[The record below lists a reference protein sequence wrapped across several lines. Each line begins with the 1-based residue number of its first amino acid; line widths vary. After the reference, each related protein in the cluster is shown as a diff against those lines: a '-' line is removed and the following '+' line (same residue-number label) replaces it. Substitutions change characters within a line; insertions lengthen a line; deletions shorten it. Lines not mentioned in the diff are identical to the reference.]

1 MSTVFTVFRK
11 ELIDALR
18 DRRTVMIALV
28 MGPLLFPLLFMGLGS
43 FAAKKQTEKLEKP
56 LELPVVG
63 AQHAPNLVGWLKGEG
78 VVVLPAPKDADAA
91 VRAQDHAVVLSIPE
105 TYPEQWR
112 KSEPA
117 RLDLVLDSSRALESG
132 TTVARLERLL
142 AQYDREVGTLRL
154 VARGVHPALASPLAV
169 ARRDLATP
177 ESKAGLQL
185 MMMPYLLIMLGFI
198 GGMHLAID
206 TTAGE
211 RERQSL
217 EPLLATPVSRTAIMS
232 GKLAATVV
240 FALLTLVLTF
250 ITFKLTT
257 LFGSGASRM
266 SFDVSSR
273 ASAQLFLVIVPV
285 VLFGSALL
293 TLLAAFAKSYREA
306 QSYLSIVF
314 LLPMIPTMLLMV
326 NPVRTKLWMLAVPF
340 LGQNQMLTKVL
351 RGEAPSAAEW
361 AVVMLAGLA
370 LAALLWGITARL
382 YHREQLAISA

>member
-1 MSTVFTVFRK
+1 MNAVFTVFRK
-11 ELIDALR
+11 ELTDALR

-63 AQHAPNLVGWLKGEG
+63 AEHAPNLVAWLKGEG
-78 VVVLPAPKDADAA
+78 VIVLPAPADADAA
-91 VRAQDHAVVLSIPE
+91 VRAQDHPVVLSIPAGF
-105 TYPEQWR
+105 PEQWR
-112 KSEPA
+112 RSEPA
-117 RLDLVLDSSRALESG
+117 RLELVLDSSRAIESG
-132 TTVARLERLL
+132 ATVARVERLL
-142 AQYDREVGTLRL
+142 GGYDREVGTLRL

-185 MMMPYLLIMLGFI
+185 MMMPYLLILLGFI

-240 FALLTLVLTF
+240 FALMTLVLTF
-250 ITFKLTT
+250 VTFKLST
-257 LFGSGASRM
+257 LFGSSSKM
-266 SFDVSSR
+266 SFDVSTG
-273 ASAQLFLVIVPV
+273 ASVQLFLVVLPV

-326 NPVRTKLWMLAVPF
+326 NPVKTQLWMLAVPF
-340 LGQNQMLTKVL
+340 LGQNQMLTKIL
-351 RGEAPSAAEW
+351 RGESPAPIEW
-361 AVVMLAGLA
+361 AVVLLAGFA
-370 LAALLWGITARL
+370 LAALFWGITARL

>member
-1 MSTVFTVFRK
+1 MSTMFTVFRK
-11 ELIDALR
+11 EMTDALR
-18 DRRTVMIALV
+18 DRRTVFIALV

-63 AQHAPNLVGWLKGEG
+63 AEHAPNLVRWLKGQG
-78 VVVLPAPKDADAA
+78 VIVQPPPADADRS
-91 VRAQDHAVVLSIPE
+91 VREQEHGVILSIPS

-117 RLDLVLDSSRALESG
+117 RVDLVLDSSRALESG
-132 TTVARLERLL
+132 ATISRVERLL
-142 AQYDREVGTLRL
+142 AMYDREVGTLRL
-154 VARGVHPALASPLAV
+154 VARGVHPALGSPLAV

-185 MMMPYLLIMLGFI
+185 MMMPYLLILLGFI

-232 GKLAATVV
+232 GKLAATVT
-240 FALLTLVLTF
+240 FALLSLGLTF
-250 ITFKLTT
+250 VTFKLST
-257 LFGSGASRM
+257 LFGGGGKM
-266 SFDVSSR
+266 SFDLPT
-273 ASAQLFLVIVPV
+273 AAAAQAFLVVLPV

-306 QSYLSIVF
+306 QSYLSLVF

-326 NPVRTKLWMLAVPF
+326 NPVKTKLWMLAVPF
-340 LGQNQMLTKVL
+340 LGQNQMIMKVL
-351 RGEAPSAAEW
+351 RGEGTTAVEW
-361 AVVMLAGLA
+361 AVVLGAGLV
-370 LAALLWGITARL
+370 LAAIFWGITARL

>member
-1 MSTVFTVFRK
+1 MSTMFTVFRK
-11 ELIDALR
+11 EMTDALR
-18 DRRTVMIALV
+18 DRRTVFIALV

-63 AQHAPNLVGWLKGEG
+63 AEHAPNLVRWLKGQG
-78 VVVLPAPKDADAA
+78 VIVQAPPADADRA
-91 VRAQDHAVVLSIPE
+91 VREQEHGVILSIPAA
-105 TYPEQWR
+105 YPEQWR

-117 RLDLVLDSSRALESG
+117 RVDLVLDSSRALESG
-132 TTVARLERLL
+132 ATIARVERLL
-142 AQYDREVGTLRL
+142 AMYDREVGTLRL
-154 VARGVHPALASPLAV
+154 VARGVHPALGSPLAV

-185 MMMPYLLIMLGFI
+185 MMMPYLLILLGFI

-232 GKLAATVV
+232 GKLAATVT
-240 FALLTLVLTF
+240 FALLSLGLTF
-250 ITFKLTT
+250 VTFKLST
-257 LFGSGASRM
+257 LFGGSGKM
-266 SFDVSSR
+266 SFDLPT
-273 ASAQLFLVIVPV
+273 AAAAQAFLVVLPV

-306 QSYLSIVF
+306 QSYLSLVF

-326 NPVRTKLWMLAVPF
+326 NPVKTKLWMLAVPF
-340 LGQNQMLTKVL
+340 LGQNQMIMKVL
-351 RGEAPSAAEW
+351 RGEGTTAVEW
-361 AVVMLAGLA
+361 AVVLGAGLV
-370 LAALLWGITARL
+370 LAAIFWGITARL
-382 YHREQLAISA
+382 YHREQLAISG

>member
-11 ELIDALR
+11 ELRDALR

-43 FAAKKQTEKLEKP
+43 FAVKKQTEKLEKP
-56 LELPVVG
+56 LELPIVG

-78 VVVLPAPKDADAA
+78 VIVLPAPRNADDA
-91 VRAQDHAVVLSIPE
+91 VRAQDHPVVLSIPA
-105 TYPEQWR
+105 TYPDQWR
-112 KSEPA
+112 NSEPA
-117 RLDLVLDSSRALESG
+117 RLDVVLDSSRALESG

-142 AQYDREVGTLRL
+142 ATYDREVGTLRL

-185 MMMPYLLIMLGFI
+185 MMMPYLLILLGFI

-240 FALLTLVLTF
+240 FALMTLVLTF
-250 ITFKLTT
+250 VTFKLST
-257 LFGSGASRM
+257 LFGGDSNKM
-266 SFDVSSR
+266 SFNVSTA
-273 ASAQLFLVIVPV
+273 ASMQLFLVVAPV

-326 NPVRTKLWMLAVPF
+326 NPVKTKLWMLAVPF
-340 LGQNQMLTKVL
+340 LGQNQMITKIL
-351 RGEAPSAAEW
+351 RGEAPSAVEW

-370 LAALLWGITARL
+370 LAALFWGITARL
-382 YHREQLAISA
+382 YHREQLAISG

>member
-1 MSTVFTVFRK
+1 MSTMFTVFRK
-11 ELIDALR
+11 EMTDALR
-18 DRRTVMIALV
+18 DRRTVFIALV

-43 FAAKKQTEKLEKP
+43 FAAKKQSEKLEKP

-63 AQHAPNLVGWLKGEG
+63 AEHAPNLVRWLKGQG
-78 VVVLPAPKDADAA
+78 VIVQAPPADADRA
-91 VRAQDHAVVLSIPE
+91 VREQEHGVILSIPP

-117 RLDLVLDSSRALESG
+117 RVDLVLDSSRALESG
-132 TTVARLERLL
+132 ATIARVERLL
-142 AQYDREVGTLRL
+142 AMYDREVGTLRL
-154 VARGVHPALASPLAV
+154 VARGVHPALGSPLAV

-177 ESKAGLQL
+177 ESKAGLQM
-185 MMMPYLLIMLGFI
+185 MMMPYLLILLGLI

-232 GKLAATVV
+232 GKLAATVT
-240 FALLTLVLTF
+240 FALLSLGLTF
-250 ITFKLTT
+250 VTFKLST
-257 LFGSGASRM
+257 LFGSGGKM
-266 SFDVSSR
+266 SFDLPTK
-273 ASAQLFLVIVPV
+273 SAAQAFLVVLPV

-306 QSYLSIVF
+306 QSYLSLVF

-326 NPVRTKLWMLAVPF
+326 NPVKTKLWMLAVPF
-340 LGQNQMLTKVL
+340 LGQNQMIMKVL
-351 RGEAPSAAEW
+351 RGEGTTAVEW
-361 AVVMLAGLA
+361 AVVLGAGLV
-370 LAALLWGITARL
+370 LAAVFWGITARL
-382 YHREQLAISA
+382 YHREQLAISG

>member
-11 ELIDALR
+11 ELVDALR
-18 DRRTVMIALV
+18 DRRTVFIALV

-43 FAAKKQTEKLEKP
+43 FAAKKQSEKLEKP

-63 AQHAPNLVGWLKGEG
+63 AEHAPNLVAWLKAEG
-78 VVVLPAPKDADAA
+78 VVVLPAPRDADAA
-91 VRAQDHAVVLSIPE
+91 VRAQDHPVILAIPD
-105 TYPEQWR
+105 TYPAQWR
-112 KSEPA
+112 RSEPA

-132 TTVARLERLL
+132 AAVARLERLL
-142 AQYDREVGTLRL
+142 ASYDREVGTLRL

-185 MMMPYLLIMLGFI
+185 MMMPYLLILLGFI

-206 TTAGE
+206 STAGE

-240 FALLTLVLTF
+240 FALMTLTLTF
-250 ITFKLTT
+250 VTFKLST
-257 LFGSGASRM
+257 LVGSASKM
-266 SFDVSSR
+266 SFDISAG
-273 ASAQLFLVIVPV
+273 ASAQLFLVLLPV
-285 VLFGSALL
+285 VAFGSALL
-293 TLLAAFAKSYREA
+293 TLLAANAKSYREA
-306 QSYLSIVF
+306 QSYLSVVF
-314 LLPMIPTMLLMV
+314 LLPMIPTMLLMI
-326 NPVRTKLWMLAVPF
+326 NPVKTKLWMLAVPF
-340 LGQNQMLTKVL
+340 LGQNQMITKIL
-351 RGEAPSAAEW
+351 RGESPGAIEW
-361 AVVMLAGLA
+361 LVVLGAGFL
-370 LAALLWGITARL
+370 LAALFWAITARL